1 VGGGPARG
9 IIFTNVPAGKSAE
22 HFVGQ
27 LMPAG
32 IEMRLPFSEPVI
44 TTVRR
49 YFSTGEAEGLGDA
62 LAEASGDGESSD
74 EDEGDGD
81 PFAIGPLARGA
92 RSTAI
97 RSTAHATA
105 APATTLRTRGVFIRA
120 VYPSR
125 ATATKPPRACPA
137 R

>member
-1 VGGGPARG
+1 M
-9 IIFTNVPAGKSAE
+9 S
-22 HFVGQ
+22 
-27 LMPAG
+27 
-32 IEMRLPFSEPVI
+32 LPFSAPVI

-49 YFSTGEAEGLGDA
+49 NFSTGEAGGLGDA
-62 LAEASGDGESSD
+62 LSDASGDGDTSD
-74 EDEGDGD
+74 EVEGDGE
-81 PFAIGPLARGA
+81 PFAIGSLARGV

-125 ATATKPPRACPA
+125 AAGTMLVRDIRSGAIGLFQAGDGDPKN
-137 R
+137 